1 MAERSLALLALSW
14 GRLTEDKALLAMN
27 LLIEV
32 VSIARVKAVTAG
44 AAASVADVH
53 THRARPIQMFLRI
66 RPSG

>member
-44 AAASVADVH
+44 AAGGGEGRV
-53 THRARPIQMFLRI
+53 TNEKL
-66 RPSG
+66 